1 MATIIGP
8 GTVLTQD
15 DQWRV
20 IRDGSVLIDGDRVV
34 EVGGFGEMLMS
45 HPEAKLYDAGGRTIM
60 PGLINAHAHF
70 YGLFARGISLK
81 DPAPTTFR
89 QVLERLWWRLDR
101 ALDHE
106 GVRLSALLGGVA
118 ALRAG
123 CTTVFDHH
131 ASPNCIDGSL
141 DQVAEA
147 MERLGLR
154 ACLCY
159 EVSDR
164 DGPEK
169 AAAGIAENVRFARS
183 LGGPAPDATGQAP
196 DAPAPR
202 PRLAAKFG
210 LHAAFTLAD
219 ETLAAT
225 RRAEAD
231 LGLGFHIHCA
241 EGPED
246 RGAPA
251 RLHQAGIL
259 GAKTILAHCVH
270 VDDADLALLAETG
283 TTVSHQPHSNMGN
296 AVGWSRLQEMAGK
309 GVPTALGTDGYTFDM
324 LETMRTAAVLHAH
337 ETGRPGAGV
346 AEFAKV
352 MLRGNAA
359 LASAIFGRKVGTLV
373 PGAAADIIL
382 LDYFPPTPIDAGNLP
397 WHLQFGMAAPQV
409 YTVWVD
415 GRLVMEGRCI
425 TSVDEIALARR
436 ATDVAAATWERF

>member
-1 MATIIGP
+1 MAMIIGP

-20 IRDGSVLIDGDRVV
+20 IRDGAVLIEGDRVV
-34 EVGGFGEMLMS
+34 EVGGFGEVLMG
-45 HPEAKLYDAGGRTIM
+45 HPEAALYDAGGRTIM

-106 GVRLSALLGGVA
+106 GVRLSALLGGIA

-123 CTTVFDHH
+123 CTTVIDHH
-131 ASPNCIDGSL
+131 ASPICIDGSL

-147 MERLGLR
+147 MDRLGLR

-164 DGPEK
+164 DGSEK

-183 LGGPAPDATGQAP
+183 LGGLGGA
-196 DAPAPR
+196 R

-210 LHAAFTLAD
+210 LHAAFTLTD
-219 ETLAAT
+219 ETLAEA
-225 RRAEAD
+225 RRAEAG

-259 GAKTILAHCVH
+259 GSSTILAHCVH

-296 AVGWSRLQEMAGK
+296 AVGWSRLQQMAK
-309 GVPTALGTDGYTFDM
+309 TGVPTALGTDGYTFDM
-324 LETMRTAAVLHAH
+324 LESMRTAAVLHAH

-359 LASAIFGRKVGTLV
+359 LASAIFGRKVGALE

-397 WHLQFGMAAPQV
+397 WHLQFGMSAPQV
-409 YTVWVD
+409 HTVWVD
-415 GRLVMEGRCI
+415 GHLAMEARQI
-425 TSVDEIALARR
+425 RSVDEIALARR

>member
-1 MATIIGP
+1 MAWIIGP

-20 IRDGSVLIDGDRVV
+20 IRDGAVLIDGDQILA
-34 EVGGFGEMLMS
+34 VGSFGDLLMS

-81 DPAPTTFR
+81 DPAPATFR

-106 GVRLSALLGGVA
+106 GVRISALLGGIA

-123 CTTVFDHH
+123 CTTVIDHH

-141 DQVAEA
+141 DQVAQA
-147 MERLGLR
+147 TERLGLR

-183 LGGPAPDATGQAP
+183 LGARAGGAGPGAGPV
-196 DAPAPR
+196 

-210 LHAAFTLAD
+210 LHAAFTLLD
-219 ETLAAT
+219 STLAAA

-259 GAKTILAHCVH
+259 GPATLVAHSVH
-270 VDDADLALLAETG
+270 IDEADMALLAETG

-296 AVGWSRLQEMAGK
+296 AVGWSRVADMAAR
-309 GVPTALGTDGYTFDM
+309 GVRTALGTDGYTFDM
-324 LETMRTAAVLHAH
+324 LESMRTAAALHAH

-359 LASAIFGRKVGTLV
+359 LASAIFGRRVGALA
-373 PGAAADIIL
+373 PGATADIIL

-397 WHLQFGMAAPQV
+397 WHLQFGLSAPQV
-409 YTVWVD
+409 QTVWVG
-415 GRLVMEGRCI
+415 GRRVLEAREVPA
-425 TSVDEIALARR
+425 VDEIALARR
-436 ATDVAAATWERF
+436 ALDVAAATWERF